1 MSFSKAKIQRFNE
14 LTSEAPP
21 PGSYDPKFDSKGKG
35 FGVDKPG
42 RFNDNRSAAS
52 SGADCNSVSSK
63 GVAPLVSPKF
73 RTPQLLKK
81 KIPRAVPSSCPKAKT
96 KLILNPKEFKYD
108 TRDELADLKV
118 ECANKD
124 KTIRDHEKCIEDM
137 KVEVK
142 RLEKSL
148 LDVQTKQ
155 KDVEEQYKHDL
166 ESMANLQQDILNSRD
181 EKHSSELIFVRTQ
194 LLEAL
199 ESKQNEHSACKEV
212 EKALRSQ
219 IAELSL
225 KFEMLQVELNNE
237 KQKSKGYDELLL
249 KFQRLER
256 GIESREREFIEQLN
270 EMEINKGII
279 VAELT
284 DTIMENEKKLIEARE
299 EMKQLKMTTA
309 GLTEDLRS
317 SGRANELLQLECD
330 RLQTE
335 SELSANIQTTLEE
348 TLETRQQAI
357 LDLHSQLSA
366 LQCEMDELKAENE
379 KILSDTH
386 HQLSDLMSAH
396 ETEITELS
404 SKFLCKKHRYE
415 ADKESD
421 LSKQRELERKN
432 QELLIK
438 NHALIDEISQVQRKY
453 EELKLSFREIENE
466 LDNEREFSDILE
478 GNHQEEMRKLKEQLE
493 DPRGQKKQKKSPKN
507 SPRNSQ
513 NLSDQ
518 SDQLLREELL
528 VREEKIT
535 TLTTALEDLRL
546 ASATQES
553 FSQSLQEELDR
564 AEGEL
569 ANKKKELKDLK
580 EQIREETAEMVTRR
594 RRFEV
599 VMAENQATVAA
610 LSQRLAESTE
620 ELERVQQEL
629 KSSEELI
636 MEQRELL
643 NNMRNSSKLVNDQ
656 LLSLIEKVDMKRLDE
671 LEETN
676 LVEIENL
683 KSLFESKIDELK
695 NVYQSELRILQEECR
710 KKESKSVELRREI
723 EKMAGK
729 MSSIQESLLLLEEQ
743 NDAHCIEISELQLA
757 KAKVEQELQRHIEE
771 SEAIET
777 SLESEV
783 ERYRNM
789 TKAAEDR
796 ANELAEMLQTLKSKQ
811 VKYEG
816 LQKTLD
822 EQRSL
827 LKEEM
832 AIRKS
837 AEEETRKLAE
847 SCERLREDYQD
858 IMDKYTEV
866 IGQSSHKQRMKQINH
881 LKDKIASLEK
891 ELEEKRTV
899 VEQQTKTIDRFQ
911 ADERRRTF
919 TKGKENF
926 GGISKSPF
934 GTPVS
939 SPHKPLTPL
948 RERNE

>member
-35 FGVDKPG
+35 FGVEKPG
-42 RFNDNRSAAS
+42 RFNDNRSVAS

-96 KLILNPKEFKYD
+96 KLILNPKDFKYD
-108 TRDELADLKV
+108 KRDELADLKV

-124 KTIRDHEKCIEDM
+124 KTIKDHEKCIEDM
-137 KVEVK
+137 KAEVK
-142 RLEKSL
+142 ILEKSL
-148 LDVQTKQ
+148 LDVQAKQ
-155 KDVEEQYKHDL
+155 KDVEDQYQQDL
-166 ESMANLQQDILNSRD
+166 ESMALLHQDILDSRD

-199 ESKQNEHSACKEV
+199 ESKQNEHSACREA
-212 EKALRSQ
+212 EKALKSQ
-219 IAELSL
+219 ITELSL
-225 KFEMLQVELNNE
+225 KFEMLQVDLNKE
-237 KQKSKGYDELLL
+237 KQKSRAYDELLV
-249 KFQRLER
+249 KFQTLEK
-256 GIESREREFIEQLN
+256 GMESREREFIEQLN
-270 EMEINKGII
+270 EMEINKEIV

-299 EMKQLKMTTA
+299 ELKQLKVTTA
-309 GLTEDLRS
+309 ALTEELRS
-317 SGRANELLQLECD
+317 SGTSNELLQLECE

-335 SELSANIQTTLEE
+335 AELSSNIQTTLED
-348 TLETRQQAI
+348 TLDSRQQSI
-357 LDLHSQLSA
+357 LDLHTQLSG

-379 KILSDTH
+379 KILSDS
-386 HQLSDLMSAH
+386 QQQISELMSNH
-396 ETEITELS
+396 EIEITELS

-415 ADKESD
+415 ADKETD
-421 LSKQRELERKN
+421 ISKQRELERKN

-438 NHALIDEISQVQRKY
+438 NHALIDEISEVQKKY
-453 EELKLSFREIENE
+453 EELKLSYREIENE

-478 GNHQEEMRKLKEQLE
+478 GNHREEVRKLKEQI
-493 DPRGQKKQKKSPKN
+493 DDTKTQKKSPRKF
-507 SPRNSQ
+507 PRDSE
-513 NLSDQ
+513 NLTEE
-518 SDQLLREELL
+518 QLLREELL

-535 TLTTALEDLRL
+535 TLSTALEDLKL
-546 ASATQES
+546 ATATQDS

-569 ANKKKELKDLK
+569 ASKKKELKDLK

-610 LSQRLAESTE
+610 LSQRLAESTQ

-636 MEQRELL
+636 MEQNELL
-643 NNMRNSSKLVNDQ
+643 RNMRNSSKTVNDQ
-656 LLSLIEKVDMKRLDE
+656 LMSLIEKNDLKKLDE
-671 LEETN
+671 LEEAN
-676 LVEIENL
+676 LLEIENL
-683 KSLFESKIDELK
+683 KSLFECRVDELK
-695 NVYQSELRILQEECR
+695 NVYQGEVRILQEELR
-710 KKESKSVELRREI
+710 KKGDQNVELRREM
-723 EKMAGK
+723 ERMAAKMAP
-729 MSSIQESLLLLEEQ
+729 IQESLLLLEEQ
-743 NDAHCIEISELQLA
+743 NDSHSIEISVLQLS
-757 KAKVEQELQRHIEE
+757 KAKVDQELQRRIEE
-771 SEAIET
+771 SAAVEVM
-777 SLESEV
+777 LEGEV
-783 ERYRNM
+783 QKYKDIA
-789 TKAAEDR
+789 KAAEDR
-796 ANELAEMLQTLKSKQ
+796 VNELAGVVKTLQSKQ
-811 VKYEG
+811 IKYEG

-822 EQRSL
+822 QQGSL

-832 AIRKS
+832 AARRS
-837 AEEETRKLAE
+837 AEEETRTLAE
-847 SCERLREDYQD
+847 SYKSLRQDYHD
-858 IMDKYTEV
+858 IMDKHAEV
-866 IGQSSHKQRMKQINH
+866 IGHSSHKQRMKQVNH
-881 LKDKIASLEK
+881 LKDKIVSLERD
-891 ELEEKRTV
+891 LEERRTV
-899 VEQQTKTIDRFQ
+899 VEQQAKTIERFQ

-919 TKGKENF
+919 TKGKENL
-926 GGISKSPF
+926 GAISKSPF